1 MSTQS
6 SKTASTRLTRSSSKS
21 TAVSYTTI
29 SASSCVWDNSVI
41 FLLTE
46 KVLAQTNRENNAL
59 RYFDSVYNVFYR
71 DIKNEYTNSKHD
83 LESKKAKYEET
94 ISDLKSELNN
104 KNEEIEDL
112 KSDLKEKQDEI
123 DDFNKNIQEYKE
135 EVKKNFEIQT
145 NDMKEELE
153 ALKLDKTSLNQRIS
167 QLEESEA
174 NNLIKI
180 EELNETVNQLNE
192 TVNQLNDSKRDNLE
206 RINELEQE
214 IWNKNQEIRQTQDNL
229 EESKER

>member
-1 MSTQS
+1 M
-6 SKTASTRLTRSSSKS
+6 
-21 TAVSYTTI
+21 
-29 SASSCVWDNSVI
+29 I

-83 LESKKAKYEET
+83 LESKKAEYEET
-94 ISDLKSELNN
+94 ISDLNSELNN

-192 TVNQLNDSKRDNLE
+192 TVNQLNKTVNQLNDCKRDNLE